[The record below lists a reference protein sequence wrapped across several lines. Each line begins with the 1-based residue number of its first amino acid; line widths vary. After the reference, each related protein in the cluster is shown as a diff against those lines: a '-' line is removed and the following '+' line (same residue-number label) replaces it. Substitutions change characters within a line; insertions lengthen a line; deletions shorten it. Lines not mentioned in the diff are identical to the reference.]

1 MMGLFGSSF
10 DDPKTQGMLQLAAGL
25 MSAPRFGHGL
35 SQGLMA
41 YGDTMA
47 RAKQQQ
53 AQEQMQKLQMQQMQ
67 MQMEQQRQAQEQQ
80 QRDRSILQ
88 QQYSPMAGPTQDQA
102 PLMPRFDP
110 RHLLGKGGS
119 PDAIMQ
125 AMQLEQ
131 AMNPARKPIVSKPG
145 DIARDE
151 TGNVLWQ
158 NPAEEKQPEQSALAK
173 LMAERDKFPL
183 GHPARA
189 VYDQAIKKTATHQ
202 PPASVTVPIN
212 LGQKGF
218 DNTLKLRGDF
228 RSEPVYKAY
237 QEVQSAHAQI
247 KQSIAANSAIGDTA
261 AATKIMKIL
270 DPTSVVRE
278 SELGMAL
285 AATGLLDKVMN
296 YADLIIKGQRLN
308 PQQRKDF
315 AALADALYG
324 ESVKA
329 YNAKRGEY
337 QGIAERNQLSTD
349 DVLGPAPTTPQPPA
363 APPKVLRFDAQGNPI
378 KD

>member
-53 AQEQMQKLQMQQMQ
+53 SVEEMRKLQAEQMR

-88 QQYSPMAGPTQDQA
+88 QQYSPMAGPTQDQG

-131 AMNPARKPIVSKPG
+131 AMMPKPKAPIKLGEGDQLIDPESFAPLAQNQRAPKPVDYNDLVIPG
-145 DIARDE
+145 PDGRPMLNELALKAKSR
-151 TGNVLWQ
+151 V
-158 NPAEEKQPEQSALAK
+158 ASA
-173 LMAERDKFPL
+173 
-183 GHPARA
+183 G
-189 VYDQAIKKTATHQ
+189 
-202 PPASVTVPIN
+202 ASRVEVPIH
-212 LGQKGF
+212 LGQKGL

-285 AATGLLDKVMN
+285 AATGLVDKVMN

-349 DVLGPAPTTPQPPA
+349 DVLGPAPAVPQQPA
-363 APPKVLRFDAQGNPI
+363 AQPKVLRFDAQGNPI